1 MREVVLDTETTG
13 LDPLSGH
20 RVAEIGCVELMNHMP
35 TGRTYQTYLDPER
48 EMPPEAG
55 AISGLT
61 TVFLRGKPLF
71 AAVVD
76 EFLAFVGE
84 APIIAHN
91 AAFDLG
97 FINAELVRLK
107 RPPLSSE
114 RAIDTVAMAR
124 RRYPGAPASL
134 DALCKRF
141 GIDTSARVKH
151 GALIDSELLAR
162 VYLELIGGR
171 EPGLALSGLEARN
184 ARAAAAATLER
195 QTRPSRPP
203 RPHAPMP
210 EELAAHEK
218 FIDKIKNAVWRLPPA
233 AG

>member
-1 MREVVLDTETTG
+1 
-13 LDPLSGH
+13 
-20 RVAEIGCVELMNHMP
+20 
-35 TGRTYQTYLDPER
+35 
-48 EMPPEAG
+48 MPPEAG

-61 TVFLRGKPLF
+61 TEFLRGKPLF
-71 AAVVD
+71 ATVVD

-151 GALIDSELLAR
+151 GALIDSQLLAR

-184 ARAAAAATLER
+184 ARAADAATLER
-195 QTRPSRPP
+195 QTRQPRPP
-203 RPHAPMP
+203 RPHAPLP
-210 EELAAHEK
+210 DELAAHEK